1 MKKTLKI
8 LITSLLFF
16 FATPMVSSYANPII
30 SGISANEI
38 NIDTKFQGTKIL
50 LFGAKG
56 DAGNIIIAV
65 RGPKKNFMV
74 TKKEKFLG
82 VWYNGERL
90 KFKDSYSFY
99 SLFSTFTDQSSNQD
113 AVDGLLNDL
122 ELGKDNLTF
131 NISGDAGEKKQNE
144 FQLQLIDNL
153 EKNKLYALN
162 NDKVEFLDE
171 TLFKVS
177 LNFPKNISRGIY
189 TVEIYLVNEGRL
201 LSFQSIPIYVNQ
213 VGLSAKILDFASQE
227 SFLYGLLAVG
237 IALIVGWLAN
247 YLFLKFIGK

>member
-1 MKKTLKI
+1 MKQSLRI
-8 LITSLLFF
+8 FITSLIFF
-16 FATPMVSSYANPII
+16 FAATISSSQANPII

-82 VWYNGERL
+82 IWYNGERL

-99 SLFSTFTDQSSNQD
+99 SLFSTFSDQTGDQD
-113 AVDGLLNDL
+113 AIDSLLKNL
-122 ELGKDNLTF
+122 ELGESNLSF
-131 NISGDAGEKKQNE
+131 NVSGEADEKKQNE
-144 FQLQLIDNL
+144 FELQLIDDL
-153 EKNKLYALN
+153 EKNNLYATN
-162 NDKVEFLDE
+162 NDRVEFLGE

-177 LNFPKNISRGIY
+177 LNFPKNISRGVY

-213 VGLSAKILDFASQE
+213 VGLSAKILDFANQQ

-237 IALIVGWLAN
+237 IALVVGWLAN